1 VSGLL
6 TDKVVIIT
14 GAAAGIGLASARRF
28 VAEGARVVLSDIDS
42 DAGERVSAEL
52 GTSAAFVRADVT
64 DEASIAALVAEAV
77 RRFGRL
83 DVMFNNAAAVGDRSP
98 LVELSSDGID
108 AALALVTRSVMLGHK
123 HAARQFVAQGSGGAV
138 ISTASSA
145 SLQGGWGAAAYT
157 AAKHGVVGVVRHA
170 AAELG
175 PLGIRSNAVAP
186 GVILTT
192 LQARSYGVPV
202 HRSDEYT
209 AHLAQRLGPR
219 QPNGQVRRAGRRRLR
234 RRLPRQRPVLLRQR
248 CRDPG
253 RRRSDDRHAEHVPG
267 RRSTGH
273 CRVPERRAP
282 GSGVAGELCSA
293 ALPLR
298 AGSSSLTRRHGLPYV
313 MHIT

>member
-1 VSGLL
+1 
-6 TDKVVIIT
+6 
-14 GAAAGIGLASARRF
+14 
-28 VAEGARVVLSDIDS
+28 VVLSDIDS

-52 GTSAAFVRADVT
+52 GTSAAFVRADAT

-77 RRFGRL
+77 RRFCRL

-98 LVELSSDGID
+98 LVELSSEGID

-202 HRSDEYT
+202 HRSDKYT

-219 QPNGQVRRAGRRRLR
+219 QPMGRFGVPDDVASVAAFLASDLSCYVNGAVIPVDGGLTTVTQSTYLADVRQATAEFLSAERLG
-234 RRLPRQRPVLLRQR
+234 Q
-248 CRDPG
+248 
-253 RRRSDDRHAEHVPG
+253 E
-267 RRSTGH
+267 
-273 CRVPERRAP
+273 
-282 GSGVAGELCSA
+282 
-293 ALPLR
+293 
-298 AGSSSLTRRHGLPYV
+298 
-313 MHIT
+313 